1 MSEVKDA
8 VKPIDSTEAVLSK
21 LDQVEA
27 SIKKDVQA
35 MVEEQVATA
44 VKEAVAASEAK
55 VTDQLVAFE
64 GKIASAPTVITERAS
79 LREHANKRVKKELR
93 EWSKGAGLA
102 SQPIN
107 LKLFES
113 EGEYEAYMREAS
125 GLVNVGGS
133 GKGGRVIFDP
143 TFFVLRQMNPLR
155 GIART
160 VGTSGSDYTFVAKV
174 GNSGVA
180 YGYTPNVTTAG
191 ATNTLDTAIWNVTLS
206 SQNVQFATR
215 TAILDDVPG
224 LESSLIDDLMLEF
237 SQVEGQTSVGND
249 FTGSTTPTLGGANAW
264 RGLDFYAGANA
275 TYTGGTA
282 TTASIVAAG
291 NHNLG
296 TYDQITKNATG
307 GANNVSYKDLINF
320 IHSLP
325 VPYWSP
331 NNKFMVSPTFL
342 AGLRGLTDTAGAS
355 VLYRYNAQDRG
366 IVTELLGYEVIVNS
380 YLDTGIVP
388 GAAGVNNLYPMYFGN
403 FDLGYTYVDRLEM
416 RMLRALET
424 VPGSLTL
431 WAERR
436 VSGAVKNPAAF
447 LRYRSTNVA
456 T

>member
-1 MSEVKDA
+1 MTEV
-8 VKPIDSTEAVLSK
+8 VKPVDTTEAIMAK
-21 LDQVEA
+21 LDLVET
-27 SIKKDVQA
+27 SIKKDVA
-35 MVEEQVATA
+35 TMIEEQVSAA

-55 VTDQLVAFE
+55 VTDQLIAFE

-93 EWSKGAGLA
+93 EWVKSGAGTA
-102 SQPIN
+102 QQAITV
-107 LKLFES
+107 KLFES

-125 GLVNVGGS
+125 NLVNVGGS
-133 GKGGRVIFDP
+133 GKGGRIIYDP

-160 VGTSGSDYTFVAKV
+160 VGTSGSDYTFVSKV
-174 GNSGVA
+174 GNAGVA

-191 ATNTLDTAIWNVTLS
+191 ATNTLDTAIWNTTLA
-206 SQNVQFATR
+206 SQNVQFSTR
-215 TAILDDVPG
+215 TAILDDIPG

-237 SQVEGQTSVGND
+237 SQVEGQTSIGND
-249 FTGSTTPTLGGANAW
+249 FNVASTTPLLGGANAW
-264 RGLDFYAGANA
+264 RGLDFYPGAAA
-275 TYTGGTA
+275 TYTGGG
-282 TTASIVAAG
+282 TTLGSIVAGG

-296 TYDQITKNATG
+296 TYDQLTKNITG

-320 IHSLP
+320 IHALP

-331 NNKFMVSPTFL
+331 NNKFLVSPLFL
-342 AGLRGLTDTAGAS
+342 AGLRGLTDTTGAS

-366 IVTELLGYEVIVNS
+366 IVTELLGFEVVVNTYVDS
-380 YLDTGIVP
+380 GIVP
-388 GAAGVNNLYPMYFGN
+388 GAAGTNNLFPMYFGN
-403 FDLGYTYVDRLEM
+403 FDQGYTYVDRLEM

-436 VSGAVKNPAAF
+436 TFGQVKNPATF